1 MAFPY
6 QQYVEYSNPA
16 TPRVFSNNSSNLKI
30 LNLNLSKSRPL
41 SFSFTNFLLRF
52 FSTPSLQRLKNIKS
66 SNNSTSKEDFIQANA
81 AGERPGSGSSS
92 RGGSSNARRAVSKPP
107 PLHVDTSRRASSSAA
122 ASPGPASAPGLG
134 PGTGGR
140 VPHAR
145 TKAHAQSLSAHPYL
159 RRPQSRVGSG
169 AGAGTGAGVA
179 AGLSG
184 QQQQHA
190 PAPVRSA
197 RRVSEL
203 QSAQTSVGGVSASH
217 TGGALPT
224 VGTPMGLSCPASSSW
239 REGLQLGLATGH
251 QPQPQIG
258 MGTSFQ
264 AQVDAD
270 ATAVVVGSAGATPQA
285 DAEHDLS
292 ASHNLVLP
300 FTLEPV
306 QPKRYGIRADVH
318 FSTEEN
324 VITAMF
330 ELPGV
335 KRTDLRITMSVC
347 PFSRVRQVTVAGV
360 SRGTL
365 PVQGHQVRE
374 RKFGE
379 FFRTLAVPPETKP
392 ENVAVLL
399 EDGIL
404 TLKIPGGAPVHTE
417 QPQDI
422 PIPIP
427 APQ

>member
-6 QQYVEYSNPA
+6 QQYVEYSSPA
-16 TPRVFSNNSSNLKI
+16 TPRVFSNNLKI
-30 LNLNLSKSRPL
+30 LSLNLHLSRSRPL
-41 SFSFTNFLLRF
+41 SFSFTNFPLHC
-52 FSTPSLQRLKNIKS
+52 FSMPSLQHLKNIKC
-66 SNNSTSKEDFIQANA
+66 SNNSTSNLSLSLNLNHNLSSASKEDFIQASA

-92 RGGSSNARRAVSKPP
+92 RGGGSGNARRAVSKPP

-122 ASPGPASAPGLG
+122 ASPAPASAPGLG

-145 TKAHAQSLSAHPYL
+145 THAHVHHPYG
-159 RRPQSRVGSG
+159 RPQSRAGSG
-169 AGAGTGAGVA
+169 AGAGVAGP
-179 AGLSG
+179 SG
-184 QQQQHA
+184 QQHA

-224 VGTPMGLSCPASSSW
+224 VGTPIGVSCPASGSW
-239 REGLQLGLATGH
+239 LH
-251 QPQPQIG
+251 
-258 MGTSFQ
+258 
-264 AQVDAD
+264 AD
-270 ATAVVVGSAGATPQA
+270 ATAAVGSAGATPQA
-285 DAEHDLS
+285 DAESDLP
-292 ASHNLVLP
+292 AAHNLVLP

-306 QPKRYGIRADVH
+306 RPKRYMITADVH
-318 FSTEEN
+318 FNADEN

-335 KRTDLRITMSVC
+335 KRPDLRITMSVC
-347 PFSRVRQVTVAGV
+347 PFSRVRQVTISGV

-392 ENVAVLL
+392 EDVSVLL

-404 TLKIPGGAPVHTE
+404 TLKIPGGAPAQAE

-422 PIPIP
+422 SIPIT